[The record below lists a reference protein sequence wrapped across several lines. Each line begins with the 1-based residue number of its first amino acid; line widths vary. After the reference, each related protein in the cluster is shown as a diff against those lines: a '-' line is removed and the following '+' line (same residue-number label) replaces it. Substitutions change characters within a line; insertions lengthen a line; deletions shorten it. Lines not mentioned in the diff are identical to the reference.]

1 MKLDN
6 KILEKLIEEV
16 LNEQPPAP
24 AKDGG
29 EQPSKPQPVKTD
41 IPETPFEPDISQIKD
56 KLKQVLKQWQTKQ
69 YHCDSCRW
77 KEYHKDIVKLYK
89 HLTGEV

>member
-1 MKLDN
+1 MKLN
-6 KILEKLIEEV
+6 IKILEKLVEEV

-24 AKDGG
+24 GGG
-29 EQPSKPQPVKTD
+29 EEKPSKPQPVKTD

-56 KLKQVLKQWQTKQ
+56 KLKQILKQWQTKQ
-69 YHCDSCRW
+69 YMSDTHRW
-77 KEYHKDIVKLYK
+77 KEYHSDIVKLYK